1 MKATKAAAQM
11 VALDD
16 NVASI
21 AAAVH
26 EGRTVYDDCR
36 SAGAVTM
43 VTLELEK
50 ALMRKASP
58 AMSRNA

>member
-16 NVASI
+16 NFASI

-36 SAGAVTM
+36 RAGAVKM
-43 VTLELEK
+43 VALELEN
-50 ALMRKASP
+50 R
-58 AMSRNA
+58 